1 MAYHSLKQVE
11 LIVSAGWGRFRSGW
25 IRHLKPCVNAVF
37 FKVIKFCVFVLVCA
51 CVCTSECVCVGVC
64 TCVYIRICAF
74 GGQRLMSL
82 FSFIVPYFIF

>member
-1 MAYHSLKQVE
+1 MQGGVGSGA
-11 LIVSAGWGRFRSGW
+11 AGSGTSN
-25 IRHLKPCVNAVF
+25 HVLMLFF